1 MVAKDSK
8 SICDGCMKLF
18 RVVAFVAWGYYTLEG
33 FGKLTTVQASLNRFF
48 HFEMDFG
55 DTSLTPLNVVYFGLA
70 IWLSFVVSRLLRFI
84 LEKDVMSRA
93 TLPRG
98 VPETISKAVH
108 YGALMIGLFFA
119 LSAIGIDSSSLALVL
134 GALGFGISFGLQNV
148 VNNFVS
154 GLILLF
160 ERPIRVG
167 DKIQVGTMGG
177 IVGEIG
183 IRATTVHTWDG
194 ADVIVPNANLISN
207 EIINWTFS
215 DPERRI
221 EVIVGVAYGI
231 DPETVLALL
240 PAAAAAHPDV
250 LDDPKPIGL
259 FLGFGASS
267 LDFSLRCWTKAS
279 APDIQSDI
287 GVAVNRALVE
297 AGIEIPFPQQ
307 DLHLRSVDESVRKEL
322 GPTR

>member
-1 MVAKDSK
+1 
-8 SICDGCMKLF
+8 MKLF
-18 RVVAFVAWGYYTLEG
+18 RWGAIVAWVYYTLEG
-33 FGKLTTVQASLNRFF
+33 FGKLKPVQASLNRFF
-48 HFEMDFG
+48 HYEMEFG
-55 DTSLTPLNVVYFGLA
+55 DISLAPLNFLYFVLA
-70 IWLSFVVSRLLRFI
+70 IWLALLVSRLLRFI
-84 LEKDVMSRA
+84 LERDVMSRA
-93 TLPRG
+93 NLPQG

-108 YGALMIGLFFA
+108 YGTLMIGFFIA
-119 LSAIGIDSSSLALVL
+119 LSAIGIDSSSLALIL

-154 GLILLF
+154 GLILIF

-167 DKIQVGTMGG
+167 DKIQVGDMGG

-215 DPERRI
+215 DRKRRI
-221 EVIVGVAYGI
+221 EVTVGVAYGV

-240 PAAAAAHPDV
+240 PSLAAEHPDV
-250 LDDPKPIGL
+250 LKDPEPFAL
-259 FLGFGASS
+259 FLGFGDSS
-267 LDFSLRCWTKAS
+267 LDFSLRCWTKGS
-279 APDIQSDI
+279 APDVQSDV

-307 DLHLRSVDESVRKEL
+307 DLHVRSVDETLRKEFS
-322 GPTR
+322 P